1 MQTHNT
7 TEKQETMRAAI
18 YARVSTADQH
28 CDLQLAELRGYV
40 ERMGWPAAVEYVETA
55 SGKALSKRP
64 ILAKLL
70 ADARLR
76 RFDVLLV
83 WKLDRFGRSLKH
95 ICENIETLN
104 ASGVRFL
111 CPSQAIDT
119 DNRSPMGKFFV
130 QILGAFAELERE
142 IIKERTAAGKAGY
155 DKAYDK
161 GDIGKLRNSR
171 SGKNLPSHRPKRV
184 FRRDLAAELR
194 AGGMSWRA
202 IAKQLNIPQSTIRLA
217 LA

>member
-1 MQTHNT
+1 
-7 TEKQETMRAAI
+7 MRIAI
-18 YARVSTADQH
+18 YARVSTSDQS
-28 CDLQLAELRGYV
+28 CQMQLSELRSYAQ
-40 ERMGWPAAVEYVETA
+40 RMGWEPPVEYVETA

-64 ILAKLL
+64 VLAKLL

-95 ICENIETLN
+95 ICENIETLD

-111 CPSQAIDT
+111 CPSQGIDT

-142 IIKERTAAGKAGY
+142 IIKERTMTGKAEY
-155 DKAYDK
+155 NKAFDR
-161 GDIGKLRNSR
+161 GDIGKVRNSR
-171 SGKNLPSHRPKRV
+171 SGKNLPSHRPKKV
-184 FRRDLAAELR
+184 FRRDLAKELR
-194 AGGMSWRA
+194 ESGMSWRA
-202 IAKQLNIPQSTIRLA
+202 IGKQLGVPQSTIRLA
-217 LA
+217 LSI